1 MARTQTKDIG
11 EQDGEKAKE
20 KMRRLEPTLE
30 HVKAPAD
37 ESVPFPGLSGVSAM
51 EPPIEGHAAF
61 LGDSR
66 FSHPANNTQKAGLV
80 TELQQAYG
88 NQYVQRLLQSMKVQ
102 AKLTVSSPDDQYEN
116 EADNVADFVTKASA
130 TSIRRQESEEE
141 EEPIQTKLTN
151 DIQVQRQAEEPEEEE
166 EEEEP
171 IQTKLTNDIQVQRQA
186 EEPEE
191 EEEEEPIQTKKK
203 KAGGQTL
210 AKAAAPRRRQMSA
223 FREYKL
229 YYNNPLQLGKIL
241 VRQYLADSHGIKA
254 PSFTPVT
261 ERTLRSKVDLK
272 RGAKDVTL
280 MFSGLF
286 GRKGLAE
293 FKVYIHFVTSPAN
306 YGWLTHLL
314 GANTG
319 TVEVEMM
326 WRGGTATPYHRSLTP
341 KRRTGRHTRLRTGAI
356 HTVTLSKVAKGAL
369 KVEYTWKTDPLRFT
383 PK

>member
-1 MARTQTKDIG
+1 
-11 EQDGEKAKE
+11 
-20 KMRRLEPTLE
+20 LE

-130 TSIRRQESEEE
+130 TSIRRQES
-141 EEPIQTKLTN
+141 
-151 DIQVQRQAEEPEEEE
+151 E